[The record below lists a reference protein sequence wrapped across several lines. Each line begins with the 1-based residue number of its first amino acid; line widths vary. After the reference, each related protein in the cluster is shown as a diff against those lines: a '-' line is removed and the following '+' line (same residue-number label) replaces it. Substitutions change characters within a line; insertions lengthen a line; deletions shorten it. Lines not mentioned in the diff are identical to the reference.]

1 MSCLHILGKKKIY
14 MYSYWYLLQA
24 NISNSHGKFVFL
36 FQQKR
41 KYNLDIQNL
50 WLTKLYKFNNIYNIN
65 TKLNIIII

>member
-1 MSCLHILGKKKIY
+1 MSCLHILGKKKKY

-50 WLTKLYKFNNIYNIN
+50 
-65 TKLNIIII
+65 